1 MQNDVKREK
10 TYRGMGSHNF
20 ADRSATNNF
29 ILIKYSIMVSA
40 FDIEYMYSFM
50 KYLGYKHDF

>member
-10 TYRGMGSHNF
+10 KYRGMGSHNF

-40 FDIEYMYSFM
+40 FDIEYT
-50 KYLGYKHDF
+50 LL